1 MEITRKK
8 FLIGAAST
16 LLIPAV
22 EVAEASS
29 TIITRLPSSKAK
41 RLAWTIDD
49 GVSAD
54 AVRSYLDIAE
64 KGEHHL
70 TLFLSSMYP
79 SWRTHSKQIT
89 RLIAE
94 GKIQLGNHTVNHKDL
109 TTLNSQQVKK
119 QLLDCHNF
127 MINEYGYDARPY
139 YRPPYGLSNAKVHS
153 AAADLGYTVTT
164 MWYGSFGDNF
174 GVPQERVVR
183 FAKKWIADERI
194 LIDHCN
200 RLKTQSS
207 LKQIQDIMRARGL
220 KSVTLKEAFGKNFK

>member
-49 GVSAD
+49 GVSSA

-64 KGEHHL
+64 KGDHHL
-70 TLFLSSMYP
+70 TLFVSSMYS
-79 SWRTHSKQIT
+79 SWKTHSRQIS
-89 RLIAE
+89 RLLAE

-109 TTLNSQQVKK
+109 TTLSEK
-119 QLLDCHNF
+119 QIKNQLIGCHNF
-127 MINEYGYDARPY
+127 MMGEYGYDARPY
-139 YRPPYGLSNAKVHS
+139 YRPPYALSNAKVRS

-164 MWYGSFGDNF
+164 MWYGSFGDTF

-220 KSVTLKEAFGKNFK
+220 KSVTLAEAFGKDFK

>member
-29 TIITRLPSSKAK
+29 TVITRLPSSKAK

-70 TLFLSSMYP
+70 TLFVSSMYP
-79 SWRTHSKQIT
+79 AWKTHSKQIS
-89 RLIAE
+89 RLLAE

-109 TTLNSQQVKK
+109 TTITEK
-119 QLLDCHNF
+119 QIKNQLTGCHNF
-127 MINEYGYDARPY
+127 MMGEYGYDARPY
-139 YRPPYGLSNAKVHS
+139 YRPPYGLSNAKVRS

-220 KSVTLKEAFGKNFK
+220 KSVTLAEAFGKDFK

>member
-1 MEITRKK
+1 MEISRQK

-22 EVAEASS
+22 EVAEARS
-29 TIITRLPSSKAK
+29 TIITKLPSSKAK

-70 TLFLSSMYP
+70 TLFLSSMYS
-79 SWRTHSKQIT
+79 SWRTHSKQIS
-89 RLIAE
+89 RLLAE

-109 TTLNSQQVKK
+109 TTLSAQQIKE
-119 QLLDCHNF
+119 QITGCHNF

-139 YRPPYGLSNAKVHS
+139 YRPPYGLSNTKVRS
-153 AAADLGYTVTT
+153 VAAELGYTVTT

-174 GVPQERVVR
+174 GVSEERILQ
-183 FAKKWIADERI
+183 FAKQWIADERI
-194 LIDHCN
+194 LIDHAN
-200 RLKTQSS
+200 RLKTKRS
-207 LKQIQDIMRARGL
+207 LKQIQDIVRARGL
-220 KSVTLKEAFGKNFK
+220 QSVTLTEAFGKNFK

>member
-1 MEITRKK
+1 MEISRQK

-22 EVAEASS
+22 EIAEARS
-29 TIITRLPSSKAK
+29 TTITRLPASKAK

-79 SWRTHSKQIT
+79 SWRTHSKQIS
-89 RLIAE
+89 RLLAE

-109 TTLNSQQVKK
+109 TTLSSQQIKE
-119 QLLDCHNF
+119 QLTGCHNF

-139 YRPPYGLSNAKVHS
+139 YRPPYGLSNTKVRS
-153 AAADLGYTVTT
+153 VAAELGYTVTT
-164 MWYGSFGDNF
+164 MWYGSFGDIY
-174 GVPQERVVR
+174 GATEDRVAE
-183 FAKKWIADERI
+183 FSKKWIADERI
-194 LIDHCN
+194 LIDHAN
-200 RLKTQSS
+200 RLKTKWS
-207 LKQIQDIMRARGL
+207 L
-220 KSVTLKEAFGKNFK
+220 